1 MSNDSPEKIGPYSII
16 DKLGEGPN
24 GEVFKAWDEG
34 QQRTIAVKRL
44 HAELTA
50 NSSFQNQSLKAIE
63 LIREIESPHIGTI
76 ATMGEIGGRLVLTGD
91 YIDGSTLDE
100 VAVKLIDNTRFL
112 LLAEKMVAGLKEIHD
127 QKLVHGNLKPSNIM
141 IGDDDNVRLIDYGF
155 PVYFDLEQ
163 LPDGELG
170 DGSMQYLAPEI
181 LNGEPPTRATDIY
194 SLGVMLYFLAAGHLP
209 YAAKTNRQMIN
220 TILFTAP
227 DFKELEKRG
236 IPGDTIL
243 LIEKLLAKK
252 PGDRFVGAG
261 ELLITLNE
269 MTRFNKEM
277 KGKSEPFHRRHLSPR
292 SYLVVSAVTVVIILL
307 WYVVSTTLR

>member
-1 MSNDSPEKIGPYSII
+1 MSNNSPEKIGPYSII

-44 HAELTA
+44 RVELTA
-50 NSSFQNQSLKAIE
+50 SSTFQNQSMKTIE
-63 LIREIESPHIGTI
+63 LIREIESPHIGTT
-76 ATMGEIGGRLVLTGD
+76 ATVGEIGGHLVLTGD

-112 LLAEKMVAGLKEIHD
+112 LLAEKIVDGLKEIHD
-127 QKLVHGNLKPSNIM
+127 LKLVHGNLKPSNIM
-141 IGDDDNVRLIDYGF
+141 FGDNDSVHLIDYGF
-155 PVYFDLEQ
+155 PIHFDLEQ

-181 LNGEPPTRATDIY
+181 LNGELPTRATDLY

-209 YAAKTNRQMIN
+209 FTAKTNRQMIS
-220 TILFTAP
+220 TILFTSP
-227 DFKELEKRG
+227 DFKQLEKRG

-243 LIEKLLAKK
+243 LIGKLLSKK
-252 PGDRFVGAG
+252 PDDRFDSAG
-261 ELLITLNE
+261 ELLITINE

-292 SYLVVSAVTVVIILL
+292 SYLVVSAITVVIILL
-307 WYVVSTTLR
+307 WYIVSTSLR